1 MIGLFWENFRI
12 SLGSIFA
19 NKTRSILTALGIV
32 IGVLS
37 VTLMGT
43 LISGLDRTF
52 EKSMA
57 GFRSDVL
64 LVSRMEWFSGDTDW
78 WEMRNRPRIKEGYG
92 KKLLARSQFVEA
104 VAPVSERGGSI
115 IRDDRRIDSRF
126 FGTTTSYLAT
136 NASTEIKQGRF
147 FTDGENRSGAR
158 VLVIG
163 GDVAD
168 ALFPN
173 EDPLDKYVKIG
184 NYKFRVIG
192 VLKKMGKFM
201 GMFSMDN
208 QATMPIG
215 TYKRLYAR
223 RGWMTLRVKLN
234 TEDVETAKGDVRG
247 VIRNLRRL
255 KPSEKDNFGIN
266 QSSTLEAQ
274 YNAIKLAIGG
284 TGLFITA
291 LSLIVGGI
299 GIMNIMFVSVKERT
313 REIGVRKA
321 LGATR
326 NMILGQFLMEAVMI
340 CLIAGLVGMGIAY
353 GLSIVINNFFPSSM
367 PMGLALGAI
376 ILSLIIGVISGLIP
390 SYRAARLDPIDALRY
405 E

>member
-1 MIGLFWENFRI
+1 MIGLFWENLRI
-12 SLGSIFA
+12 SLGSIFS
-19 NKTRSILTALGIV
+19 NKSRSILTALGII

-64 LVSRMEWFSGDTDW
+64 LISRMEWFSGDVDW
-78 WEMRNRPRIKEGYG
+78 WEMRNRPRIREEYG
-92 KKLLARSQFVEA
+92 EKLLERSQFVEA

-115 IRDDRRIDSRF
+115 IRGDRRIDSRF
-126 FGTTTSYLAT
+126 FGTTTDYLAT
-136 NASTEIKQGRF
+136 NTSVEVEKGRF
-147 FTDGENRSGAR
+147 FSDGEQRSGAR

-168 ALFPN
+168 GLFPD

-201 GMFSMDN
+201 GLFSMDN
-208 QATMPIG
+208 QATMPLG

-223 RGWMTLRVKLN
+223 RGWMTMRVKLN
-234 TEDVETAKGDVRG
+234 TDQPDLAKEEVRG
-247 VIRNLRRL
+247 ILRQLRRL
-255 KPSEKDNFGIN
+255 KPAEKDDFGIN

-321 LGATR
+321 LGATQT
-326 NMILGQFLMEAVMI
+326 MILGQFLMEAVMI
-340 CLIAGLVGMGIAY
+340 CLIAGLIGMGMAY
-353 GLSIVINNFFPSSM
+353 GLSFIIDKFFPSAM
-367 PMGLALGAI
+367 PIGLAVGSI
-376 ILSLIIGVISGLIP
+376 ILSVTIGVVSGLVP

>member
-1 MIGLFWENFRI
+1 MIGLFWENLRI
-12 SLGSIFA
+12 SLSSIFS
-19 NKTRSILTALGIV
+19 NKSRSILTALGII

-64 LVSRMEWFSGDTDW
+64 MISRMEWFSGDVDW
-78 WEMRNRPRIKEGYG
+78 WEMRNRPRIREEYG
-92 KKLLARSQFVEA
+92 EKLLERSQFVEA

-115 IRDDRRIDSRF
+115 IRGDRRIDSRF
-126 FGTTTSYLAT
+126 FGTTTDYLAT
-136 NASTEIKQGRF
+136 NTSVEVEKGRF
-147 FTDGENRSGAR
+147 FSDGEQRSGAR

-168 ALFPN
+168 ALFPD

-184 NYKFRVIG
+184 NYKFREIG
-192 VLKKMGKFM
+192 ILKKMGKFM
-201 GMFSMDN
+201 GLFSMDN
-208 QATMPIG
+208 QATMPLG

-223 RGWMTLRVKLN
+223 RGWMTMRVKLN
-234 TEDVETAKGDVRG
+234 TDQADLAREEVRG
-247 VIRNLRRL
+247 IIRQLRRL
-255 KPSEKDNFGIN
+255 KPTEKDDFGIN

-274 YNAIKLAIGG
+274 YKAIKLAIGG

-321 LGATR
+321 LGATQT
-326 NMILGQFLMEAVMI
+326 MILGQFLMEAVMI
-340 CLIAGLVGMGIAY
+340 CLIAGLIGMGMAY
-353 GLSIVINNFFPSSM
+353 GLSFIIDKFFPSAM
-367 PMGLALGAI
+367 PIGLAIGSI
-376 ILSLIIGVISGLIP
+376 ILSVIIGVVSGLVP
-390 SYRAARLDPIDALRY
+390 SYQAARQDPIDALRY

>member
-12 SLGSIFA
+12 SLGSILA

-78 WEMRNRPRIKEGYG
+78 WEMRNRPRIEEDYG

-104 VAPVSERGGSI
+104 VAPVSERGGSL

-136 NASTEIKQGRF
+136 NASTEIEQGRF

-192 VLKKMGKFM
+192 ILKKMGKFM
-201 GMFSMDN
+201 GLFSMDN

-234 TEDVETAKGDVRG
+234 TEDVEIAKGDVRG
-247 VIRNLRRL
+247 VIRTLRRL

-284 TGLFITA
+284 TGIFITA

-313 REIGVRKA
+313 REIGIRKA

-340 CLIAGLVGMGIAY
+340 CLIAGLFGMGIAY
-353 GLSIVINNFFPSSM
+353 GLSIIINNFFPSSM
-367 PMGLALGAI
+367 PIGLAIGAI
-376 ILSLIIGVISGLIP
+376 MLSLVIGVVSGLVP

>member
-43 LISGLDRTF
+43 LISGLDKTF

-64 LVSRMEWFSGDTDW
+64 LLSRMEWFSGDTDW
-78 WEMRNRPRIKEGYG
+78 WEMRNRPRMKEDYG
-92 KKLLARSQFVEA
+92 QKLLARSQFVEA

-136 NASTEIKQGRF
+136 NSSTEIEQGRF

-184 NYKFRVIG
+184 NYKLRVIG
-192 VLKKMGKFM
+192 ILKKMGKFM

-208 QATMPIG
+208 QATMPMG

-223 RGWMTLRVKLN
+223 RGWMTLRVKVN
-234 TEDVETAKGDVRG
+234 TTDVETAKGDVRG
-247 VIRNLRRL
+247 IIRNIRRL
-255 KPSEKDNFGIN
+255 KPTEKDNFGIN

-274 YNAIKLAIGG
+274 YKAIKLAIGG
-284 TGLFITA
+284 TGIFITA

-321 LGATR
+321 LGATK
-326 NMILGQFLMEAVMI
+326 NMILGQFLMEAIMI
-340 CLIAGLVGMGIAY
+340 CLIAGLFGMGIAY
-353 GLSIVINNFFPSSM
+353 GLSIIINNFFPSSM
-367 PMGLALGAI
+367 PMGLAVGAI
-376 ILSLIIGVISGLIP
+376 ILSVIIGVISGLVP

>member
-1 MIGLFWENFRI
+1 MIGLFWENLRI

-64 LVSRMEWFSGDTDW
+64 MISRMEWFSGDTDW
-78 WEMRNRPRIKEGYG
+78 WEMRNRPRIREEYAE
-92 KKLLARSQFVEA
+92 KLLDRSQFVEA

-115 IRDDRRIDSRF
+115 MRDDKRIDSRF
-126 FGTTTSYLAT
+126 FGTTPNYLQT
-136 NASTEIKQGRF
+136 NISAEVENGRF

-168 ALFPN
+168 ALFPD
-173 EDPLDKYVKIG
+173 EDPIDKYVKIG

-201 GMFSMDN
+201 GLFSMDN
-208 QATMPIG
+208 QATMPLG

-223 RGWMTLRVKLN
+223 RGWMNLRVKVN
-234 TEDVETAKGDVRG
+234 TKDVDTARDEVRG
-247 VIRNLRRL
+247 IFRQLRRL
-255 KPSEKDNFGIN
+255 KPTEKDNFGIN

-274 YNAIKLAIGG
+274 YKAIKLAIGG
-284 TGLFITA
+284 TGIFITA

-321 LGATR
+321 CHADDDFGSISHGGHHDLPHCRSCGY
-326 NMILGQFLMEAVMI
+326 G
-340 CLIAGLVGMGIAY
+340 Y
-353 GLSIVINNFFPSSM
+353 GLWS
-367 PMGLALGAI
+367 
-376 ILSLIIGVISGLIP
+376 
-390 SYRAARLDPIDALRY
+390 
-405 E
+405 

>member
-1 MIGLFWENFRI
+1 MIGLFWENLRI
-12 SLGSIFA
+12 SLGSIFS
-19 NKTRSILTALGIV
+19 NKSRSILTALGII

-64 LVSRMEWFSGDTDW
+64 LISRMEWFSGDVDW
-78 WEMRNRPRIKEGYG
+78 WEMRNRPRIREEYG
-92 KKLLARSQFVEA
+92 EKLLERSQFVEA

-115 IRDDRRIDSRF
+115 IRGDRRIDSRF
-126 FGTTTSYLAT
+126 FGTTTDYLAT
-136 NASTEIKQGRF
+136 NTSVEVEKGRF
-147 FTDGENRSGAR
+147 FSDGEQRSGAR

-168 ALFPN
+168 GLFPD

-201 GMFSMDN
+201 GLFSMDN
-208 QATMPIG
+208 QATMPLG

-223 RGWMTLRVKLN
+223 RGWMTMRVKLN
-234 TEDVETAKGDVRG
+234 TDQPDLAKEEVRG
-247 VIRNLRRL
+247 ILRQLRRL
-255 KPSEKDNFGIN
+255 KPAEKDDFGIN

-313 REIGVRKA
+313 REIGVRIA
-321 LGATR
+321 LGATQT
-326 NMILGQFLMEAVMI
+326 MILGQFLMEAVMI
-340 CLIAGLVGMGIAY
+340 CLIAGLMGMGLAY
-353 GLSIVINNFFPSSM
+353 GLSFIIDKFFPSAM
-367 PMGLALGAI
+367 PIGLAIGSI
-376 ILSLIIGVISGLIP
+376 MLSVTIGVVSGLIP
-390 SYRAARLDPIDALRY
+390 SYKAARLDPIDALRY

>member
-1 MIGLFWENFRI
+1 MIGLFWENLRI
-12 SLGSIFA
+12 SLGSIFS
-19 NKTRSILTALGIV
+19 NKSRSILTALGII

-64 LVSRMEWFSGDTDW
+64 LISRMEWFSGDVDW
-78 WEMRNRPRIKEGYG
+78 WEMRNRPRIREEYG
-92 KKLLARSQFVEA
+92 EKLLERSQFVEA

-115 IRDDRRIDSRF
+115 IRGDRRIDSRF
-126 FGTTTSYLAT
+126 FGTTTDYLAT
-136 NASTEIKQGRF
+136 NTSVEVEKGRF
-147 FTDGENRSGAR
+147 FSDGEQRSGAR

-168 ALFPN
+168 GLFPD

-201 GMFSMDN
+201 GLFSMDN
-208 QATMPIG
+208 QATMPLG

-223 RGWMTLRVKLN
+223 RGWMTMRVKLN
-234 TEDVETAKGDVRG
+234 TDQPDLAKEEVRG
-247 VIRNLRRL
+247 ILRQLRRL
-255 KPSEKDNFGIN
+255 KPAEKDDFGIN

-321 LGATR
+321 LGATQT
-326 NMILGQFLMEAVMI
+326 MILGQFLMEAIMI
-340 CLIAGLVGMGIAY
+340 CFIAGLIGMGMAY
-353 GLSIVINNFFPSSM
+353 GLSFIIDKFFPSAM
-367 PMGLALGAI
+367 PIGLAVGSI
-376 ILSLIIGVISGLIP
+376 ILSVIIGVVSGLIP

>member
-136 NASTEIKQGRF
+136 NSSTEIKQGRF

-313 REIGVRKA
+313 REIGIRKA

-353 GLSIVINNFFPSSM
+353 GLSLVINNFFPSSM

>member
-12 SLGSIFA
+12 SLGSILA

-104 VAPVSERGGSI
+104 VAPVSERGGSL

-136 NASTEIKQGRF
+136 NASTEIEQGRF

-192 VLKKMGKFM
+192 ILKKLGKFM
-201 GMFSMDN
+201 GLYSMDN

-234 TEDVETAKGDVRG
+234 TEDVEIAKGDVRG
-247 VIRNLRRL
+247 VIRTLRRL

-284 TGLFITA
+284 TGIFITA

-313 REIGVRKA
+313 REIGIRKA
-321 LGATR
+321 LGATK

-340 CLIAGLVGMGIAY
+340 CLIAGLFGMGIAY
-353 GLSIVINNFFPSSM
+353 GLSIIINNFFPSSM
-367 PMGLALGAI
+367 PIGLAIGAI
-376 ILSLIIGVISGLIP
+376 MLSLIIGVVSGLVP

>member
-1 MIGLFWENFRI
+1 MIGLFWENLRI
-12 SLGSIFA
+12 SLGSIFS
-19 NKTRSILTALGIV
+19 NKSRSILTALGII

-64 LVSRMEWFSGDTDW
+64 MISRMEWFSGDVDW
-78 WEMRNRPRIKEGYG
+78 WEMRNRPRIREEYG
-92 KKLLARSQFVEA
+92 EKLLERSQFVEA

-115 IRDDRRIDSRF
+115 IRGDRRIDSRF
-126 FGTTTSYLAT
+126 FGTTTDYLAT
-136 NASTEIKQGRF
+136 NTSVEVERGRF
-147 FTDGENRSGAR
+147 FSDGEQRSGAR

-168 ALFPN
+168 ALFPD

-192 VLKKMGKFM
+192 ILKKMGKFM
-201 GMFSMDN
+201 GLFSMDN
-208 QATMPIG
+208 QATMPLG

-223 RGWMTLRVKLN
+223 RGWMTMRVKLN
-234 TEDVETAKGDVRG
+234 TDQADLAREEVRG
-247 VIRNLRRL
+247 IIRQLRRL
-255 KPSEKDNFGIN
+255 KPTEKDDFGIN

-274 YNAIKLAIGG
+274 YKAIKLAIGG

-321 LGATR
+321 LGATQT
-326 NMILGQFLMEAVMI
+326 MILGQFLMEAVMI
-340 CLIAGLVGMGIAY
+340 CLIAGLIGMGMAY
-353 GLSIVINNFFPSSM
+353 GLSFIIDKFFPSAM
-367 PMGLALGAI
+367 PIGLAIGSI
-376 ILSLIIGVISGLIP
+376 MLSVTIGVVSGLVP
-390 SYRAARLDPIDALRY
+390 SYQAARLDPIDALRY

>member
-1 MIGLFWENFRI
+1 MIGLFWENLRI

-64 LVSRMEWFSGDTDW
+64 MISRMEWFSGDTDW
-78 WEMRNRPRIKEGYG
+78 WEMRNRPRIREEYAE
-92 KKLLARSQFVEA
+92 KLLDRSQFVEA

-115 IRDDRRIDSRF
+115 MRDDKRIDSRF
-126 FGTTTSYLAT
+126 FGTTPNYLQT
-136 NASTEIKQGRF
+136 NISAEVENGRF

-168 ALFPN
+168 ALFPD
-173 EDPLDKYVKIG
+173 EDPIDKYVKIG

-201 GMFSMDN
+201 GLFSMDN
-208 QATMPIG
+208 QATMPLG

-223 RGWMTLRVKLN
+223 RGWMNLRVKVN
-234 TEDVETAKGDVRG
+234 TKDVDTARDEVRG
-247 VIRNLRRL
+247 IFRQLRRL
-255 KPSEKDNFGIN
+255 KPTEKDNFGIN

-274 YNAIKLAIGG
+274 YKAIKLAIGG
-284 TGLFITA
+284 TGIFITA

-321 LGATR
+321 LGATQT
-326 NMILGQFLMEAVMI
+326 MILGQFLMEAVMI
-340 CLIAGLVGMGIAY
+340 CLIAGLVGMGMAY
-353 GLSIVINNFFPSSM
+353 GLSMVINKFFPSAM
-367 PMGLALGAI
+367 PIGLAIGS
-376 ILSLIIGVISGLIP
+376 ILLSVIIGVVSGLVP

>member
-1 MIGLFWENFRI
+1 MIGLFWENLRI
-12 SLGSIFA
+12 SLGSIFS
-19 NKTRSILTALGIV
+19 NKSRSILTALGII

-64 LVSRMEWFSGDTDW
+64 LISRMEWFSGDVDW
-78 WEMRNRPRIKEGYG
+78 WEMRNRPRIREEYG
-92 KKLLARSQFVEA
+92 EKLLERSQFVEA

-115 IRDDRRIDSRF
+115 IRGDRRIDSRF
-126 FGTTTSYLAT
+126 FGTTTDYLAT
-136 NASTEIKQGRF
+136 NTSVEVEKGRF
-147 FTDGENRSGAR
+147 FSDGEQRSGAR

-168 ALFPN
+168 GLFPD

-201 GMFSMDN
+201 GLFSMDN
-208 QATMPIG
+208 QATMPLG

-223 RGWMTLRVKLN
+223 RGWMTMRVKLN
-234 TEDVETAKGDVRG
+234 TDQADLAREEVRG
-247 VIRNLRRL
+247 ILRQLRRL
-255 KPSEKDNFGIN
+255 KPTEKDDFGIN

-274 YNAIKLAIGG
+274 YKAIKLAIGG
-284 TGLFITA
+284 TGIFITA

-321 LGATR
+321 LGATQT
-326 NMILGQFLMEAVMI
+326 MILGQFLMEAIMI
-340 CLIAGLVGMGIAY
+340 CFIAGLIGMGMAY
-353 GLSIVINNFFPSSM
+353 GLSFIIDKFFPSAM
-367 PMGLALGAI
+367 PIGLAVGSI
-376 ILSLIIGVISGLIP
+376 ILSVTIGVVSGLIP

>member
-1 MIGLFWENFRI
+1 MIGLFWENLRI
-12 SLGSIFA
+12 SLGSIFS
-19 NKTRSILTALGIV
+19 NKSRSILTALGII

-64 LVSRMEWFSGDTDW
+64 LISRMEWFSGDVDW
-78 WEMRNRPRIKEGYG
+78 WEMRNRPRIREEYG
-92 KKLLARSQFVEA
+92 EKLLERSQFVEA

-115 IRDDRRIDSRF
+115 IREDRRIDSRF
-126 FGTTTSYLAT
+126 FGTTTDYLAT
-136 NASTEIKQGRF
+136 NTSVEVEKGRF
-147 FTDGENRSGAR
+147 FSDGEQRSGAR

-168 ALFPN
+168 GLFPD

-201 GMFSMDN
+201 GLFSMDN
-208 QATMPIG
+208 QATMPLG

-223 RGWMTLRVKLN
+223 RGWMTMRVKLN
-234 TEDVETAKGDVRG
+234 TDQPDLAKEEVRG
-247 VIRNLRRL
+247 ILRQLRRL
-255 KPSEKDNFGIN
+255 KPAEKDDFGIN

-321 LGATR
+321 LGATQT
-326 NMILGQFLMEAVMI
+326 MILGQFLMEAVMI
-340 CLIAGLVGMGIAY
+340 CLIAGLMGMGLAY
-353 GLSIVINNFFPSSM
+353 GLSFIIDKFFPSAM
-367 PMGLALGAI
+367 PIGLAIGSI
-376 ILSLIIGVISGLIP
+376 MLSVTIGVVSGLIP
-390 SYRAARLDPIDALRY
+390 SYKAARLDPIDALRY

>member
-43 LISGLDRTF
+43 LISGLDKTF

-64 LVSRMEWFSGDTDW
+64 LLSRMEWFSGDTDW
-78 WEMRNRPRIKEGYG
+78 WEMRNRPRIKEDYG
-92 KKLLARSQFVEA
+92 QKLLARSQFVEA

-136 NASTEIKQGRF
+136 NSSTEIEQGRF

-192 VLKKMGKFM
+192 ILKKMGKFM

-208 QATMPIG
+208 QATMPMG

-223 RGWMTLRVKLN
+223 RGWMTLRVKVN
-234 TEDVETAKGDVRG
+234 TKDVETAKGDVRG
-247 VIRNLRRL
+247 IIRNIRRL
-255 KPSEKDNFGIN
+255 KPTEKDNFGIN

-274 YNAIKLAIGG
+274 YKAIKLAIGG
-284 TGLFITA
+284 TGIFITA
-291 LSLIVGGI
+291 LSLVVGGI

-321 LGATR
+321 LGATK
-326 NMILGQFLMEAVMI
+326 NMILGQFLMEAIMI
-340 CLIAGLVGMGIAY
+340 CLIAGLFGMGIAY
-353 GLSIVINNFFPSSM
+353 GLSIIINNFFPSSM
-367 PMGLALGAI
+367 PMGLAVGAI
-376 ILSLIIGVISGLIP
+376 MLSVIIGVISGLVP

>member
-43 LISGLDRTF
+43 LISGLDKTF

-64 LVSRMEWFSGDTDW
+64 LISRMEWFSGDVDW
-78 WEMRNRPRIKEGYG
+78 WEMRNRPRIKEEYG
-92 KKLLARSQFVEA
+92 EKLLVRSQFVEA

-115 IRDDRRIDSRF
+115 IKGDRRIDSRF

-136 NASTEIKQGRF
+136 NTSTEIQEGRF

-163 GDVAD
+163 SDVAE
-168 ALFPN
+168 ALFPD

-192 VLKKMGKFM
+192 IFKKMGKFM
-201 GMFSMDN
+201 GLFSMDN

-223 RGWMTLRVKLN
+223 RGWMNLRVKLN
-234 TEDVETAKGDVRG
+234 TKDVEIAKGDVRG

-255 KPSEKDNFGIN
+255 KPAEKDNFGIN

-274 YNAIKLAIGG
+274 YKAIKLAIGG
-284 TGLFITA
+284 TGIFITA

-321 LGATR
+321 LGATQT
-326 NMILGQFLMEAVMI
+326 MILGQFLMEAVMI
-340 CLIAGLVGMGIAY
+340 CLIAGLIGMGMAY
-353 GLSIVINNFFPSSM
+353 GLSFIIDKFFPSTM
-367 PMGLALGAI
+367 PMGLAVGSI
-376 ILSLIIGVISGLIP
+376 MLSVTIGVVSGFVP

>member
-1 MIGLFWENFRI
+1 MIGLFWENLRI

-64 LVSRMEWFSGDTDW
+64 MISRMEWFSGDTDW
-78 WEMRNRPRIKEGYG
+78 WEMRNRPRIREEYAE
-92 KKLLARSQFVEA
+92 KLLDRSQFVEA

-115 IRDDRRIDSRF
+115 MRDDKRIDSRF
-126 FGTTTSYLAT
+126 FGTTPNYLQT
-136 NASTEIKQGRF
+136 NISAEVENGRF

-158 VLVIG
+158 VIVIG

-168 ALFPN
+168 ALFPD
-173 EDPLDKYVKIG
+173 EDPIDKYVKIG

-201 GMFSMDN
+201 GLFSMDN
-208 QATMPIG
+208 QATMPLG

-223 RGWMTLRVKLN
+223 RGWMNLRVKVN
-234 TEDVETAKGDVRG
+234 TKDVDTARDEVRG
-247 VIRNLRRL
+247 IFRQLRRL
-255 KPSEKDNFGIN
+255 KPTEKDNFGIN

-274 YNAIKLAIGG
+274 YKAIKLAIGG
-284 TGLFITA
+284 TGIFITA

-321 LGATR
+321 LGATQT
-326 NMILGQFLMEAVMI
+326 MILGQFLMEAVMI
-340 CLIAGLVGMGIAY
+340 CLIAGLVGMGMAY
-353 GLSIVINNFFPSSM
+353 GLSMVINKFFPSAM
-367 PMGLALGAI
+367 PIGLAIGS
-376 ILSLIIGVISGLIP
+376 ILLSVIIGVVSGLVP

>member
-43 LISGLDRTF
+43 LISGLDKTF

-64 LVSRMEWFSGDTDW
+64 LLSRMEWFSGDTDW
-78 WEMRNRPRIKEGYG
+78 WEMRNRPRMKEDYG
-92 KKLLARSQFVEA
+92 QKLLARSQFVEA

-136 NASTEIKQGRF
+136 NSSTEIEQGRF

-192 VLKKMGKFM
+192 ILKKMGKFM

-208 QATMPIG
+208 QATMPMG

-223 RGWMTLRVKLN
+223 RGWMTLRVKVN
-234 TEDVETAKGDVRG
+234 TKDVETAKGDVRG
-247 VIRNLRRL
+247 IIRNIRRL
-255 KPSEKDNFGIN
+255 KPTEKDNFGIN

-274 YNAIKLAIGG
+274 YKAIKLAIGG
-284 TGLFITA
+284 TGIFITA

-321 LGATR
+321 LGATK
-326 NMILGQFLMEAVMI
+326 NMILGQFLMEAIMI
-340 CLIAGLVGMGIAY
+340 CLIAGLFGMGIAY
-353 GLSIVINNFFPSSM
+353 GLSIIINNFFPSSM
-367 PMGLALGAI
+367 PMGLAVGAI
-376 ILSLIIGVISGLIP
+376 ILSVIIGVISGLVP

>member
-1 MIGLFWENFRI
+1 MIGLFWENLRI
-12 SLGSIFA
+12 SLGSIFS
-19 NKTRSILTALGIV
+19 NKSRSILTALGII

-64 LVSRMEWFSGDTDW
+64 MISRMEWFSGDVDW
-78 WEMRNRPRIKEGYG
+78 WEMRNRPRIREEYG
-92 KKLLARSQFVEA
+92 EKLLERSQFVEA
-104 VAPVSERGGSI
+104 VAPVSERSGSI

-126 FGTTTSYLAT
+126 FGTTTDYLAT
-136 NASTEIKQGRF
+136 NTSVEVERGRF
-147 FTDGENRSGAR
+147 FSDGEQRSGAR

-168 ALFPN
+168 GLFPD

-201 GMFSMDN
+201 GLFSMDN
-208 QATMPIG
+208 QATMPLG

-223 RGWMTLRVKLN
+223 RGWMTMRVKLN
-234 TEDVETAKGDVRG
+234 TDQGDLAKEEVRG
-247 VIRNLRRL
+247 ILRQLRRL
-255 KPSEKDNFGIN
+255 KPTEKDNFGIN

-274 YNAIKLAIGG
+274 YKAIKLAIGG
-284 TGLFITA
+284 TGIFITA

-321 LGATR
+321 LGATQT
-326 NMILGQFLMEAVMI
+326 MILGQFLMEAIMI
-340 CLIAGLVGMGIAY
+340 CFIAGLIGMGMAY
-353 GLSIVINNFFPSSM
+353 GLSFIIDKFFPSAM
-367 PMGLALGAI
+367 PIGLAVGSI
-376 ILSLIIGVISGLIP
+376 ILSVTIGVVSGLIP

>member
-43 LISGLDRTF
+43 LISGLDKTF

-64 LVSRMEWFSGDTDW
+64 LLSRMEWFSGDTDW
-78 WEMRNRPRIKEGYG
+78 WEMRNRPRIEEDYG

-136 NASTEIKQGRF
+136 NSSTEIEQGRF

-192 VLKKMGKFM
+192 ILKKMGKFM

-208 QATMPIG
+208 QATMPMG

-223 RGWMTLRVKLN
+223 RGWMTLRVKVN
-234 TEDVETAKGDVRG
+234 TTDVETAKGDVRG
-247 VIRNLRRL
+247 IIRNIRRL
-255 KPSEKDNFGIN
+255 KPTEKDNFGIN

-274 YNAIKLAIGG
+274 YKAIKLAIGG
-284 TGLFITA
+284 TGIFITA

-321 LGATR
+321 LGATK
-326 NMILGQFLMEAVMI
+326 NMILGQFLMEAIMI
-340 CLIAGLVGMGIAY
+340 CLIAGLFGMGIAY
-353 GLSIVINNFFPSSM
+353 GLSIIINNFFPSSM
-367 PMGLALGAI
+367 PMGLAVGAI
-376 ILSLIIGVISGLIP
+376 ILSVIIGVISGLVP

>member
-43 LISGLDRTF
+43 LISGLDKTF

-64 LVSRMEWFSGDTDW
+64 LISRMEWFSGDVDW
-78 WEMRNRPRIKEGYG
+78 WEMRNRPRIREEYG
-92 KKLLARSQFVEA
+92 EKLLERSQYVEA
-104 VAPVSERGGSI
+104 VAPVKERGGSI
-115 IRDDRRIDSRF
+115 IRGDRRIDSRF
-126 FGTTTSYLAT
+126 FGTTTDYLAT
-136 NASTEIKQGRF
+136 NTSVDVEKGRF
-147 FTDGENRSGAR
+147 FSDGEQRSGAR

-168 ALFPN
+168 GLFPD

-184 NYKFRVIG
+184 SYKFRVIG

-201 GMFSMDN
+201 GLFSMDN
-208 QATMPIG
+208 QATMPLG

-223 RGWMTLRVKLN
+223 RGWMSMRVKLN
-234 TEDVETAKGDVRG
+234 TDQADLAKEEVRG
-247 VIRNLRRL
+247 IIRQLRRL
-255 KPSEKDNFGIN
+255 KPTEKDDFGIN

-274 YNAIKLAIGG
+274 YKAIKLAIGG
-284 TGLFITA
+284 TGIFITA

-340 CLIAGLVGMGIAY
+340 CFIAGLSGMGMAY
-353 GLSIVINNFFPSSM
+353 GLSIIINKFFPSTM
-367 PMGLALGAI
+367 PIGLAIGAI
-376 ILSLIIGVISGLIP
+376 MLSIIIGVVSGLVP
-390 SYRAARLDPIDALRY
+390 SYRAAKLDPIDALRY

>member
-1 MIGLFWENFRI
+1 MIGLFWENLRI
-12 SLGSIFA
+12 SLGSIFS
-19 NKTRSILTALGIV
+19 NKSRSILTALGIM

-64 LVSRMEWFSGDTDW
+64 MISRMEWFSGDVDW
-78 WEMRNRPRIKEGYG
+78 WEMRNRPRIREEYG
-92 KKLLARSQFVEA
+92 EKLLERSQFIEA
-104 VAPVSERGGSI
+104 VAPVSERSGSI

-126 FGTTTSYLAT
+126 FGTTTDYLAT
-136 NASTEIKQGRF
+136 NTSVEVERGRF
-147 FTDGENRSGAR
+147 FSDGEQRSGAR

-168 ALFPN
+168 GLFPD

-201 GMFSMDN
+201 GLFSMDN
-208 QATMPIG
+208 QATMPLG

-223 RGWMTLRVKLN
+223 RGWMTMRVKLN
-234 TEDVETAKGDVRG
+234 TDQGDLAKEEVRG
-247 VIRNLRRL
+247 ILRQLRRL
-255 KPSEKDNFGIN
+255 KPTEKDNFGSN

-274 YNAIKLAIGG
+274 YKAIKLAIGG
-284 TGLFITA
+284 TGIFITA

-321 LGATR
+321 LGATQT
-326 NMILGQFLMEAVMI
+326 MILGQFLMEAVMI
-340 CLIAGLVGMGIAY
+340 CLIAGLMGMGLAY
-353 GLSIVINNFFPSSM
+353 GLSFIIDTFFPSAM
-367 PMGLALGAI
+367 PIGLAVGSI
-376 ILSLIIGVISGLIP
+376 ILSVTIGVVSGLVP

>member
-1 MIGLFWENFRI
+1 MIGLFWENLRI
-12 SLGSIFA
+12 SLSSIFS
-19 NKTRSILTALGIV
+19 NKSRSILTALGII

-64 LVSRMEWFSGDTDW
+64 MISRMEWFSGDVDW
-78 WEMRNRPRIKEGYG
+78 WEMRNRPRIREEYG
-92 KKLLARSQFVEA
+92 EKLLERSQFVEA

-115 IRDDRRIDSRF
+115 IRGDRRIDSRF
-126 FGTTTSYLAT
+126 FGTTTDYLAT
-136 NASTEIKQGRF
+136 NTSVEVEKGRF
-147 FTDGENRSGAR
+147 FSDGEQRSGAR

-168 ALFPN
+168 GLFPD

-201 GMFSMDN
+201 GLFSMDN
-208 QATMPIG
+208 QATMPLG

-223 RGWMTLRVKLN
+223 RGWMTMRVKLN
-234 TEDVETAKGDVRG
+234 TDQPDLAKEEVRG
-247 VIRNLRRL
+247 ILRQLRRL
-255 KPSEKDNFGIN
+255 KPAEKDDFGIN

-321 LGATR
+321 LGATQT
-326 NMILGQFLMEAVMI
+326 MILGQFLMEAVMI
-340 CLIAGLVGMGIAY
+340 CLIAGLMGMGLAY
-353 GLSIVINNFFPSSM
+353 GLSFIIDKFFPSAM
-367 PMGLALGAI
+367 PIGLAIGSI
-376 ILSLIIGVISGLIP
+376 MLSVTIGVVSGLIP
-390 SYRAARLDPIDALRY
+390 SYKAARLDPIDALRY

>member
-43 LISGLDRTF
+43 LISGLDKTF

-64 LVSRMEWFSGDTDW
+64 LISRMEWFSGDVDW
-78 WEMRNRPRIKEGYG
+78 WEMRNRPRIREEYG
-92 KKLLARSQFVEA
+92 EKLLQRSQYVEA
-104 VAPVSERGGSI
+104 VAPVQERGGSI
-115 IRDDRRIDSRF
+115 IRGDRRVDSRF
-126 FGTTTSYLAT
+126 FGTTTDYLAT
-136 NASTEIKQGRF
+136 NTSVDVEKGRF
-147 FTDGENRSGAR
+147 FSDGEQRSGAR

-168 ALFPN
+168 GLFPD

-201 GMFSMDN
+201 GLFSMDN
-208 QATMPIG
+208 QATMPLG

-223 RGWMTLRVKLN
+223 RGWMTMRVKLN
-234 TEDVETAKGDVRG
+234 TDQADLAKEEVRG
-247 VIRNLRRL
+247 IIRQLRRL
-255 KPSEKDNFGIN
+255 KPTEKDDFGIN

-274 YNAIKLAIGG
+274 YKAIKLAIGG
-284 TGLFITA
+284 TGIFITA

-340 CLIAGLVGMGIAY
+340 CFIAGLSGMGMAY
-353 GLSIVINNFFPSSM
+353 GLSIIINKFFPSVM
-367 PMGLALGAI
+367 PIGLAIGAI
-376 ILSLIIGVISGLIP
+376 MLSIIIGVVSGLVP
-390 SYRAARLDPIDALRY
+390 SYRAAKLDPIDALRY

>member
-1 MIGLFWENFRI
+1 MIGLFWENLRI
-12 SLGSIFA
+12 SLSSIFS
-19 NKTRSILTALGIV
+19 NKSRSILTALGII

-64 LVSRMEWFSGDTDW
+64 MISRMEWFSGDVDW
-78 WEMRNRPRIKEGYG
+78 WEMRNRPRIREEYG
-92 KKLLARSQFVEA
+92 EKLLERSQFVEA

-115 IRDDRRIDSRF
+115 IRGDRRIDSRF
-126 FGTTTSYLAT
+126 FGTTTDYLAT
-136 NASTEIKQGRF
+136 NTSVEVEKGRF
-147 FTDGENRSGAR
+147 FSDGEQRSGAR

-168 ALFPN
+168 ALFPD

-192 VLKKMGKFM
+192 ILKKMGKFM
-201 GMFSMDN
+201 GLFSMDN
-208 QATMPIG
+208 QATMPLG

-223 RGWMTLRVKLN
+223 RGWMTMRVKLN
-234 TEDVETAKGDVRG
+234 TDQADLAREEVRG
-247 VIRNLRRL
+247 IIRQLRRL
-255 KPSEKDNFGIN
+255 KPTEKDDFGIN

-274 YNAIKLAIGG
+274 YKAIKLAIGG

-321 LGATR
+321 LGATQT
-326 NMILGQFLMEAVMI
+326 MILGQFLMEAVMI
-340 CLIAGLVGMGIAY
+340 CLIAGLMGMGLAY
-353 GLSIVINNFFPSSM
+353 GLSLIIDKFFPSAM
-367 PMGLALGAI
+367 PIGLAIGSI
-376 ILSLIIGVISGLIP
+376 ILSVIIGVVSGLVP
-390 SYRAARLDPIDALRY
+390 SYQAARLDPIDALRY

>member
-43 LISGLDRTF
+43 LISGLDKTF

-64 LVSRMEWFSGDTDW
+64 LISRMEWFSGDVDW
-78 WEMRNRPRIKEGYG
+78 WEMRNRPRIREEYG
-92 KKLLARSQFVEA
+92 EKLLQRSQYVEA
-104 VAPVSERGGSI
+104 VAPVQERGGSI
-115 IRDDRRIDSRF
+115 IRGDRRVDSRF
-126 FGTTTSYLAT
+126 FGTTTDYLAT
-136 NASTEIKQGRF
+136 NTSVDVEKGRF
-147 FTDGENRSGAR
+147 FSDGEQRSGAR

-168 ALFPN
+168 GLFPD

-201 GMFSMDN
+201 GLFSMDN
-208 QATMPIG
+208 QATMPLG

-223 RGWMTLRVKLN
+223 RGWMTMRVKLN
-234 TEDVETAKGDVRG
+234 TDQADLAKEEVRG
-247 VIRNLRRL
+247 IIRQLRRL
-255 KPSEKDNFGIN
+255 KPTEKDDFGIN

-274 YNAIKLAIGG
+274 YKAIKLAIGG
-284 TGLFITA
+284 TGIFITA

-340 CLIAGLVGMGIAY
+340 CFIAGLSGMGMAY
-353 GLSIVINNFFPSSM
+353 GLSIIINKFFPSAM
-367 PMGLALGAI
+367 PIGLAIGAI
-376 ILSLIIGVISGLIP
+376 MLSIIIGVVSGLVP
-390 SYRAARLDPIDALRY
+390 SYRAAKLDPIDALRY

>member
-1 MIGLFWENFRI
+1 MIGLFWENLRI
-12 SLGSIFA
+12 SLSSIFS
-19 NKTRSILTALGIV
+19 NKSRSILTALGII

-64 LVSRMEWFSGDTDW
+64 MISRMEWFSGDVDW
-78 WEMRNRPRIKEGYG
+78 WEMRNRPRIREEYG
-92 KKLLARSQFVEA
+92 EKLLERSQFVEA

-115 IRDDRRIDSRF
+115 IRGDRRIDSRF
-126 FGTTTSYLAT
+126 FGTTTDYLAT
-136 NASTEIKQGRF
+136 NTSVEVEKGRF
-147 FTDGENRSGAR
+147 FSDGEQRSGAR

-168 ALFPN
+168 ALFPD

-192 VLKKMGKFM
+192 ILKKMGKFM
-201 GMFSMDN
+201 GLFSMDN
-208 QATMPIG
+208 QATMPLG

-223 RGWMTLRVKLN
+223 RGWMTMRVKLN
-234 TEDVETAKGDVRG
+234 TDQADLAREEVRG
-247 VIRNLRRL
+247 IIRQLRRL
-255 KPSEKDNFGIN
+255 KPTEKDDFGIN

-274 YNAIKLAIGG
+274 YKAIKLAIGG

-321 LGATR
+321 LGATQT
-326 NMILGQFLMEAVMI
+326 MILGQFLMEAVMI
-340 CLIAGLVGMGIAY
+340 CLIAGLIGMGMAY
-353 GLSIVINNFFPSSM
+353 GLSFIIDKFFPSAM
-367 PMGLALGAI
+367 PIGLAIGSI
-376 ILSLIIGVISGLIP
+376 ILSVIIGVVSGLVP
-390 SYRAARLDPIDALRY
+390 SYQAARLDPIDALRY

>member
-1 MIGLFWENFRI
+1 MIGLFWENLRI
-12 SLGSIFA
+12 SLGSIFS
-19 NKTRSILTALGIV
+19 NKSRSILTALGII

-64 LVSRMEWFSGDTDW
+64 MISRMEWFSGDVDW
-78 WEMRNRPRIKEGYG
+78 WEMRNRPRIREEYG
-92 KKLLARSQFVEA
+92 EKLLERSQFIEA
-104 VAPVSERGGSI
+104 VAPVSERSGSI

-126 FGTTTSYLAT
+126 FGTTTDYLAT
-136 NASTEIKQGRF
+136 NTSVEVERGRF
-147 FTDGENRSGAR
+147 FSDGEQRSGAR

-168 ALFPN
+168 GLFPD

-201 GMFSMDN
+201 GLFSMDN
-208 QATMPIG
+208 QATMPLG

-223 RGWMTLRVKLN
+223 RGWMTMRVKLN
-234 TEDVETAKGDVRG
+234 TDQADLAKEEVRG
-247 VIRNLRRL
+247 ILRQLRRL
-255 KPSEKDNFGIN
+255 KPAEKDDFGIN

-321 LGATR
+321 LGATQT
-326 NMILGQFLMEAVMI
+326 MILGQFLMEAIMI
-340 CLIAGLVGMGIAY
+340 CFIAGLIGMGMAY
-353 GLSIVINNFFPSSM
+353 GLSFIIDKFFPSAM
-367 PMGLALGAI
+367 PIGLAVGSI
-376 ILSLIIGVISGLIP
+376 ILSVTIGVVSGLIP

>member
-43 LISGLDRTF
+43 LISGLDKTF

-64 LVSRMEWFSGDTDW
+64 LLSRMEWFSGDTDW
-78 WEMRNRPRIKEGYG
+78 WEMRNRPRMKEDYG
-92 KKLLARSQFVEA
+92 QKLLARSQFVEA

-136 NASTEIKQGRF
+136 NSSTAIEQGRF

-184 NYKFRVIG
+184 NYKLRVIG
-192 VLKKMGKFM
+192 ILKKMGKFM

-208 QATMPIG
+208 QATMPMG

-223 RGWMTLRVKLN
+223 RGWMTLRVKVN
-234 TEDVETAKGDVRG
+234 TTDVETAKGDVRG
-247 VIRNLRRL
+247 IIRNIRRL
-255 KPSEKDNFGIN
+255 KPTEKDNFGIN

-274 YNAIKLAIGG
+274 YKAIKLAIGG
-284 TGLFITA
+284 TGIFITA

-321 LGATR
+321 LGATK
-326 NMILGQFLMEAVMI
+326 NMILGQFLMEAIMI
-340 CLIAGLVGMGIAY
+340 CLIAGLFGMGIAY
-353 GLSIVINNFFPSSM
+353 GLSIIINNFFPSSM
-367 PMGLALGAI
+367 PMGLAVGAI
-376 ILSLIIGVISGLIP
+376 ILSVIIGVISGLVP

>member
-1 MIGLFWENFRI
+1 MIGLFWENLRI
-12 SLGSIFA
+12 SLGSIFS
-19 NKTRSILTALGIV
+19 NKSRSILTALGII

-64 LVSRMEWFSGDTDW
+64 LISRMEWFSGDVDW
-78 WEMRNRPRIKEGYG
+78 WEMRNRPRIREEYG
-92 KKLLARSQFVEA
+92 EKLLERSQFVEA

-115 IRDDRRIDSRF
+115 IRGDRRIDSRF
-126 FGTTTSYLAT
+126 FGTTTDYLAT
-136 NASTEIKQGRF
+136 NTSVEVEKGRF
-147 FTDGENRSGAR
+147 FSDGEQRSGAR

-168 ALFPN
+168 GLFPD

-201 GMFSMDN
+201 GLFSMDN
-208 QATMPIG
+208 QATMPLG

-223 RGWMTLRVKLN
+223 RGWMTMRVKLN
-234 TEDVETAKGDVRG
+234 TDQPDLAKEEVRG
-247 VIRNLRRL
+247 ILRQLRRL
-255 KPSEKDNFGIN
+255 KPAEKDDFGIN

-321 LGATR
+321 LGATQT
-326 NMILGQFLMEAVMI
+326 MILGQFLMEAVMI
-340 CLIAGLVGMGIAY
+340 CLIAGLMGMGLAY
-353 GLSIVINNFFPSSM
+353 GLSFIIDKFFPSAM
-367 PMGLALGAI
+367 PIGLAVGSI
-376 ILSLIIGVISGLIP
+376 ILSVIIGVVSGLIP
-390 SYRAARLDPIDALRY
+390 SYKAARLDPIDALRY

>member
-43 LISGLDRTF
+43 LISGLDKTF

-64 LVSRMEWFSGDTDW
+64 LISRMEWFSGDVDW
-78 WEMRNRPRIKEGYG
+78 WEMRNRPRIREEYG
-92 KKLLARSQFVEA
+92 ETLLARSQFVEA

-115 IRDDRRIDSRF
+115 IKGDRRIDSRF
-126 FGTTTSYLAT
+126 FGTTTDYLAT
-136 NASTEIKQGRF
+136 NTSVDVEKGRF
-147 FTDGENRSGAR
+147 FSDGEERSGAR

-168 ALFPN
+168 GLFPD

-201 GMFSMDN
+201 GLFSMDN
-208 QATMPIG
+208 QATMPLG

-223 RGWMTLRVKLN
+223 RGWMTMRVKLN
-234 TEDVETAKGDVRG
+234 TDQPDLAKEEVRG
-247 VIRNLRRL
+247 ILRQLRRL
-255 KPSEKDNFGIN
+255 KPAEKDDFGIN

-321 LGATR
+321 LGATQT
-326 NMILGQFLMEAVMI
+326 MILGQFLMEAVMI
-340 CLIAGLVGMGIAY
+340 CLIAGLMGMGLAY
-353 GLSIVINNFFPSSM
+353 GLSFIIDKFFPSAM
-367 PMGLALGAI
+367 PIGLAIGSI
-376 ILSLIIGVISGLIP
+376 MLSVTIGVVSGLIP
-390 SYRAARLDPIDALRY
+390 SYKAARLDPIDALRY

>member
-12 SLGSIFA
+12 SLGSILA

-78 WEMRNRPRIKEGYG
+78 WEMRNRPRIEEDYG

-104 VAPVSERGGSI
+104 VAPVSERGGSL

-136 NASTEIKQGRF
+136 NASTEIEQGRF

-192 VLKKMGKFM
+192 ILKKMGKFM
-201 GMFSMDN
+201 GLFSMDN

-234 TEDVETAKGDVRG
+234 TEDVEIAKGDVRG
-247 VIRNLRRL
+247 VIRTLRRL

-284 TGLFITA
+284 TGIFITA

-313 REIGVRKA
+313 REIGIRKA

-340 CLIAGLVGMGIAY
+340 CLIAGLFGMGIAY
-353 GLSIVINNFFPSSM
+353 GLSIIINNFFPSSM
-367 PMGLALGAI
+367 PIGLAIGAI
-376 ILSLIIGVISGLIP
+376 MLSLIIGVVSGLVP

>member
-1 MIGLFWENFRI
+1 MIGLFWENLRI
-12 SLGSIFA
+12 SLSSIFS
-19 NKTRSILTALGIV
+19 NKSRSILTALGII

-64 LVSRMEWFSGDTDW
+64 MISRMEWFSGDVDW
-78 WEMRNRPRIKEGYG
+78 WEMRNRPRIREEYG
-92 KKLLARSQFVEA
+92 EKLLERSQFVEA

-115 IRDDRRIDSRF
+115 IRGDRRIDSRF
-126 FGTTTSYLAT
+126 FGTTTDYLAT
-136 NASTEIKQGRF
+136 NTSVEVEKGRF
-147 FTDGENRSGAR
+147 FSDGEQRSGAR

-168 ALFPN
+168 ALFPD

-192 VLKKMGKFM
+192 ILKKMGKFM
-201 GMFSMDN
+201 GLFSMDN
-208 QATMPIG
+208 QATMPLG

-223 RGWMTLRVKLN
+223 RGWMTMRVKLN
-234 TEDVETAKGDVRG
+234 TDQADLAREEVRG
-247 VIRNLRRL
+247 IIRQLRRL
-255 KPSEKDNFGIN
+255 KPTEKDDFGIN

-274 YNAIKLAIGG
+274 YKAIKLAIGG

-321 LGATR
+321 LGATQT
-326 NMILGQFLMEAVMI
+326 MILGQFLMEAVMI
-340 CLIAGLVGMGIAY
+340 CLIAGLMGMGLAY
-353 GLSIVINNFFPSSM
+353 GLSFIIDKFFPSAM
-367 PMGLALGAI
+367 PIGLAIGSI
-376 ILSLIIGVISGLIP
+376 MLSVTIGVVSGLVP
-390 SYRAARLDPIDALRY
+390 SYQAARLDPIDALRY